1 MILSY
6 MLQRTLIQ
14 ISLASFDEC
23 TLNNPCQG
31 DKVGISARFTDMF
44 RMHRFHMV
52 ATREQLLVE
61 VTVLIKPVEL
71 EKIQDFTNACCG
83 CTAMQTYRHACTT
96 YMCKDTKLKF
106 S

>member
-23 TLNNPCQG
+23 TLRNPCQG
-31 DKVGISARFTDMF
+31 AKIRISARFTDTSC
-44 RMHRFHMV
+44 MHRFHMV
-52 ATREQLLVE
+52 ATRKQLFVE

-71 EKIQDFTNACCG
+71 EKIQDFTHACCG
-83 CTAMQTYRHACTT
+83 CTQM
-96 YMCKDTKLKF
+96 
-106 S
+106 